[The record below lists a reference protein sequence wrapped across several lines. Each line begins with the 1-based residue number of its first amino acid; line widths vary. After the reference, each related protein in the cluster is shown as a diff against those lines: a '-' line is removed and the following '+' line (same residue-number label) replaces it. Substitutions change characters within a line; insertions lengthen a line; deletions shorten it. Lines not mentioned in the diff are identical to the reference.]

1 MITSTHNPKV
11 QYVRALQSRSRSR
24 REERAFVVEG
34 VRLAEEALAAGWEA
48 QLLLHTKD
56 LNRRGLEIVDRF
68 SAQGAE
74 VELVSPDVLRS
85 ASDTVTPQGIL
96 IVLSIFTLP
105 YPHTLNFV
113 FVPDGVRDP
122 GNLGTML
129 RTAAAAGVG
138 AIFIPPGVVDLF
150 APKVV
155 RAAMGAHFRVPVYPL
170 PWEEIHGHLNA
181 HTLRVYLAAAGAGEV
196 YTQADLRSPLALII
210 GGEADG
216 AGQEAR
222 QLASGYL
229 HIPMS
234 GNVESLNAA
243 IAAAI
248 LMFEVAR
255 QRSFP
260 QSRPPTPFPS
270 ESP

>member
-1 MITSTHNPKV
+1 
-11 QYVRALQSRSRSR
+11 
-24 REERAFVVEG
+24 
-34 VRLAEEALAAGWEA
+34 LAEEALAAGWEA
-48 QLLLHTKD
+48 HLLLYTQD
-56 LNRRGLEIVDRF
+56 LSLRGLEIVDEF
-68 SAQGAE
+68 AAQGAQ
-74 VELVSPDVLRS
+74 VELVSPDVLR
-85 ASDTVTPQGIL
+85 AVSDTVTPQGIL
-96 IVLSIFTLP
+96 IALTISTLP
-105 YPHTLNFV
+105 YPHTLDFA
-113 FVPDGVRDP
+113 FIPDAVRDP

-138 AIFIPPGVVDLF
+138 AVFLPPGTVDLF

-170 PWEEIHGHLNA
+170 TWQEIHNHLNA
-181 HTLRVYLAAAGAGEV
+181 YALRVYLAAAGVGEA
-196 YTQADLRSPLALII
+196 YTQVDFRSPLALII
-210 GGEADG
+210 GGEAEG

-222 QLASGYL
+222 QWASGHV

-255 QRSFP
+255 QRSAL
-260 QSRPPTPFPS
+260 
-270 ESP
+270 

>member
-1 MITSTHNPKV
+1 MITSTHNPKI
-11 QYVRALQSRSRSR
+11 QYVRALQSRSRRR

-34 VRLAEEALAAGWEA
+34 VRLAEEALAAGWGA
-48 QLLLHTKD
+48 QLVLYAQD
-56 LNRRGLEIVDRF
+56 LNQRGLEIVDGF
-68 SAQGAE
+68 AGQGAQ

-85 ASDTVTPQGIL
+85 ASDTLTPQGLL
-96 IVLSIFTLP
+96 IVLSISALP
-105 YPHTLNFV
+105 YPDTLDFA
-113 FVPDGVRDP
+113 FVPDAVRDP

-138 AIFIPPGVVDLF
+138 AVFLPSGVVDPF

-170 PWEEIHGHLNA
+170 SWKEIHNHLNA
-181 HTLRVYLAAAGAGEV
+181 YALRVYLAAAGAGEV
-196 YTQADLRSPLALII
+196 YTQADFRPPLALII
-210 GGEADG
+210 GGEAEG

-222 QLASGYL
+222 QLADGYV

-255 QRSFP
+255 QRS
-260 QSRPPTPFPS
+260 
-270 ESP
+270 SPNQ